1 MTDTGAGPAADTSL
15 EHAQSEDPR
24 TSFRVDTL
32 PRGLSTGVRDYVA
45 RVRGGDPGGLPA
57 VLGLLVIGVMFWV
70 TTPLFLTAN
79 NIGNLMSQASFIALI
94 ALGLVFVLLLG
105 EIDLSAG
112 ATGGVA
118 AGFAAQALKSGDLHK
133 GVGTSVFTGLLLGMG
148 LCIALALWK
157 RVWWAAAVVAVGIIL
172 ALTGAEEDHVWLAF
186 ALALAI
192 GVAIGVLNGVL
203 VTSLGIPSF
212 IVTLALFLAWEGVTL
227 DSVQSQSI
235 GTSRYSAWF
244 AMTHR
249 NMSPALGWVFFV
261 VTVGGYGI
269 VTTLRQRLRAR
280 AGVSYDRTDLV
291 ALRIGIV
298 AVGGALITFW
308 FNENRNPN
316 PGPAIKGVPWAA
328 SVPVAFMVIF
338 GILLSRTTWG
348 RHLYAI
354 GGNSEAAG
362 RAGIAVERVKIE
374 AFTLCSAMAAIGGL
388 FLADFNGGAQPALG
402 QGNTLLYAVAAA
414 VIGGT
419 SLFGGRGKPRD
430 AIIGAVVIA
439 MIPNGIQLHPGLPIS
454 VVQEITGVVLLVAA
468 SVDAISRRRSRRS

>member
-1 MTDTGAGPAADTSL
+1 MTEGAATEAAASDVAHGETD
-15 EHAQSEDPR
+15 DPR
-24 TSFRVDTL
+24 TSFRVDTE
-32 PRGLSTGVRDYVA
+32 PRGFRHGFQDYIL

-57 VLGLLVIGVMFWV
+57 VLGLLVIGVLFWA

-118 AGFAAQALKSGDLHK
+118 AGFAAQALKSGDLHRA
-133 GVGTSVFTGLLLGMG
+133 VGNAVFVGLIIGMLVCTGL
-148 LCIALALWK
+148 AVWK
-157 RVWWAAAVVAVGIIL
+157 RVWWAAAVVVIGTIL
-172 ALTGAEEDHVWLAF
+172 TVTGAEEDHIWLAF
-186 ALALAI
+186 FVAVSI
-192 GVAIGVLNGVL
+192 GTAIGVLNGVL
-203 VTSLGIPSF
+203 VTILGIPSF

-227 DSVQSQSI
+227 DAVQSQSI
-235 GTSRYSAWF
+235 GTSFYGPWF

-249 NMSPALGWVFFV
+249 NMSPAVGWVFFV
-261 VTVGGYGI
+261 VLAGGYAA
-269 VTTLRQRLRAR
+269 VTTTRHRLRAR
-280 AGVSYDRTDLV
+280 AGVSYDRGDLI
-291 ALRIGIV
+291 ALRVGILV
-298 AVGGALITFW
+298 VGGGLITFW
-308 FNENRNPN
+308 FNQNRNPN

-328 SVPVAFMVIF
+328 SVPIAFMVLF
-338 GILLSRTTWG
+338 GILMSRTTWG

-354 GGNSEAAG
+354 GGNAEAAR
-362 RAGIAVERVKIE
+362 RAGIPVDRVKIT
-374 AFTLCSAMAAIGGL
+374 AFVLCSAMAAVGGL

-402 QGNTLLYAVAAA
+402 QGNTLLYSVAAA

-468 SVDAISRRRSRRS
+468 SVDAISRRRSRRA